1 MRKGKIARPNG
12 GTVAFS
18 SGLIKRATKH
28 VESLQKRLFQA
39 ISEGKLRKQIRYG
52 WLLKNSYYNKILA
65 VWKVAHI
72 NTGKKTAG
80 IDGMKIKLSDTR
92 SISKIMDK
100 LTGDLRDE
108 KWQPMPARRVMIPK
122 PDGTE
127 RPLGIPTQYDRV
139 VQYIL
144 NSILDVTVE
153 HQIYSHKC
161 GTYGFR
167 KYHSSAD
174 AIGNLTCYA
183 RIGKHAIAIEAD
195 ISKCFDKINHQY
207 ILELVKNIPA
217 IRNEVERLLKAG
229 YMHNECRYETTE
241 GTPQGGVI
249 SPTLSNLV
257 LRNVLDIPMAKT
269 PKGYFG
275 KNIANITLTTYADD
289 LVIIISPRQL
299 NKNNHNQWQT
309 EVSQNVLNWL
319 KPQLSIAGLE
329 LKESKTRIITDD
341 TPFDFLGY
349 EIQRGKGIRLKQ
361 GMVKKLRKS
370 VKSKL
375 RRGRGQ
381 QRVWKEINP
390 ILRGVYNYA
399 AKFSSG
405 KMWKQLNQI
414 DFDIENRLHKLYKTY
429 DIGQVKFTDVPKTTD
444 YIPVKKGI
452 TWLVNKEYWDK
463 RNLSMLSPRKK
474 ALHKKQNGICPHCQ
488 RNFTLKA
495 EEVLETHHLKAK
507 GKGGK
512 DTNQNVNLY
521 HAQCHKEIHQQE
533 RISEF
538 ERTTNLKWRAY
549 DGIITPP

>member
-1 MRKGKIARPNG
+1 MRRGKIAQPKG

-39 ISEGKLRKQIRYG
+39 ITEGKLRKQIRYG
-52 WLLKNSYYNKILA
+52 VLLKKSFFNKILA
-65 VWKVAHI
+65 LWKVAQI

-80 IDGMKIKLSDTR
+80 IDGKKIKLSDAR

-100 LTGDLRDE
+100 LTGDLRDG
-108 KWQPMPARRVMIPK
+108 KWMPRPARRVMIPK

-139 VQYIL
+139 VQYLL
-144 NSILDVTVE
+144 NSVLEVTTE
-153 HQIYSHKC
+153 HQIFSHKC
-161 GTYGFR
+161 RSYGFR

-174 AIGNLTCYA
+174 AISNLSSYA
-183 RIGKHAIAIEAD
+183 HLGKHAIVIEAD

-207 ILELVKNIPA
+207 ILELVKDIPA

-229 YMHNECRYETTE
+229 YMHHECRYETTE

-257 LRNVLDIPMAKT
+257 LRRVLDIPMAKT

-275 KNIANITLTTYADD
+275 KYIHSITLTTYADD
-289 LVIIISPRQL
+289 LVITIVP
-299 NKNNHNQWQT
+299 NKPDMINLNQWQS

-319 KPQLSIAGLE
+319 KPQLMLAGLE
-329 LKESKTRIITDD
+329 LKESKTRVITDD

-349 EIQRGKGIRLKQ
+349 EIQRGKGIRLKT
-361 GMVKKLRKS
+361 GMVKKLRTS
-370 VKSKL
+370 IKSKM

-381 QRVWKEINP
+381 QRVLKEINP
-390 ILRGVYNYA
+390 ILRGVYNYG

-405 KMWKQLNQI
+405 KMWKQLGQI
-414 DFDIENRLHKLYKTY
+414 DFDISERLHKLYKTY
-429 DIGQVKFTDVPKTTD
+429 DIGQVKYTDVLKTTK
-444 YIPVKKGI
+444 YIAVKKGA
-452 TWLVNKEYWDK
+452 TWLVDKEYWDK
-463 RNLSMLSPRKK
+463 RNLTMLSPRKK
-474 ALHKKQNGICPHCQ
+474 TLYQKQKGICLHCQ
-488 RNFTLKA
+488 RKFTLKA

-507 GKGGK
+507 AKGGK
-512 DTNQNVNLY
+512 DKNQNVGLY

-533 RISEF
+533 KPSEF
-538 ERTTNLKWRAY
+538 VKLQHHLTWR
-549 DGIITPP
+549 PV

>member
-1 MRKGKIARPNG
+1 VKIKKARPQGGKIIFNSR
-12 GTVAFS
+12 
-18 SGLIKRATKH
+18 LIKRATKH
-28 VESLQKRLFQA
+28 VEYLQKRLFQA
-39 ISEGKLRKQIRYG
+39 ISEGKLRIPIRYG
-52 WLLKNSYYNKILA
+52 WLLKNSYHNKILA
-65 VWKVAHI
+65 LWKVAQV

-80 IDGMKIKLSDTR
+80 IDGWKIKLSDTR

-108 KWQPMPARRVMIPK
+108 KWQPQPARRVMIPK

-144 NSILDVTVE
+144 NSVLEVTTE

-161 GTYGFR
+161 GSYGFR

-174 AIGNLTCYA
+174 AISNLKPYA
-183 RIGKHAIAIEAD
+183 HLGKYAIVVEAD

-217 IRNEVERLLKAG
+217 IKTEVERLLKAG
-229 YMHNECRYETTE
+229 YMHNENRYETTE

-257 LRNVLDIPMAKT
+257 LRNVLDIPMTNT
-269 PKGYFG
+269 PKRHFG
-275 KNIANITLTTYADD
+275 KNIKTITLTTYADD
-289 LVIIISPRQL
+289 LVIVITPSNSDTINL
-299 NKNNHNQWQT
+299 NQWQS

-319 KPQLSIAGLE
+319 KQQLSIAGLE

-361 GMVKKLRKS
+361 GMVKKLRES
-370 VKSKL
+370 IKSKL
-375 RRGRGQ
+375 RHGRGQ
-381 QRVWKEINP
+381 RRVLTEINP
-390 ILRGVYNYA
+390 ILRGVYNYG

-405 KMWKQLNQI
+405 KMWKPLGKI
-414 DFDIENRLHKLYKTY
+414 DVDISKRLHKLYKTY
-429 DIGQVKFTDVPKTTD
+429 DIGQVKFADVPKTIK
-444 YIPVKKGI
+444 YIPVKKGA

-463 RNLSMLSPRKK
+463 RNLTMLSPRKK
-474 ALHKKQNGICPHCQ
+474 TLHKKQNGICPHCQ
-488 RNFTLKA
+488 RKFTLTA

-507 GKGGK
+507 GKSGK
-512 DTNQNVNLY
+512 DTNQNVGLY

-533 RISEF
+533 EAIKKKNQKHLINNWF
-538 ERTTNLKWRAY
+538 IK
-549 DGIITPP
+549 